1 MALNKLILIMLVL
14 VFSLIPVTGLGKT
27 LYVTDDFKITMR
39 TGPSL
44 ENKVIGMLASGM
56 PLEVL
61 EELPEWLQIRTPEGK
76 QGWVLKHYT
85 MQRLPNKEALRQL
98 QDRFD
103 TLQDKLQKS
112 EQKTARLEQEKTE
125 LQSRLQKVQQEL
137 KNLEQKHQ
145 TLLEDSG
152 NIKNIK
158 QELRYTQTALD
169 LNRDQLSRFRAENQ
183 ELRSQQELR
192 WFLAGAGTIAL
203 AALTG
208 FILGRINR
216 KKSKKVFF

>member
-1 MALNKLILIMLVL
+1 MSLNKLLLITLVL
-14 VFSLIPVTGLGKT
+14 FFNLIPMTALGKT
-27 LYVTDDFKITMR
+27 LYVTDEFKITLR

-44 ENKVIGMLASGM
+44 ENKVIGMLPSGM
-56 PLEVL
+56 PLQVL
-61 EELPEWLQIRTPEGK
+61 EELPEWLQVRTPEGK
-76 QGWVLKHYT
+76 QGWVRKHYT
-85 MQRLPNKEALRQL
+85 IQELPKKEALRQL

-112 EQKTARLEQEKTE
+112 EQTTARLEQENTE
-125 LQSRLQKVQQEL
+125 LQSRLQKVLQEL
-137 KNLEQKHQ
+137 QDLEQKHQ

-152 NIKNIK
+152 NIQNIK
-158 QELRYTQTALD
+158 HELRYTQTALD
-169 LNRDQLSRFRAENQ
+169 LNRDQLSRLREENQ
-183 ELRSQQELR
+183 KLRSQQNLH

-203 AALTG
+203 AALAG